1 MGLAL
6 FIKCL
11 GAEEGGWLFARRLN
25 LTLIYYLTILFRV
38 NHVDVAP
45 NRDASCLKTEL
56 FYEEFKVNPKESRME
71 SCRVSSLF
79 KRC

>member
-11 GAEEGGWLFARRLN
+11 GAEEGGWLFAQRLN
-25 LTLIYYLTILFRV
+25 LTLIYYLTILFGV
-38 NHVDVAP
+38 NHVEAAP
-45 NRDASCLKTEL
+45 NCEASCLKTEL
-56 FYEEFKVNPKESRME
+56 FYEESKGSRTE
-71 SCRVSSLF
+71 SCGVSSSF